1 MSEKMPVVSL
11 VFKRNN
17 PNVFSVIGRPPIRVS
32 ETMKQNSETPE
43 KRETLKQTTLTI
55 QISSFILIV

>member
-32 ETMKQNSETPE
+32 ETPE
-43 KRETLKQTTLTI
+43 KRETMKQTTITM
-55 QISSFILIV
+55 